1 MVKSRFDMKA
11 LGIFLILMLA
21 APAFADGQTTGTSA
35 PPSTGQAIAPTAM
48 APAYLAVGKEL
59 RLRVALIRRTIDELG
74 LDESVR
80 TQAHQIID
88 STDDQLRRL
97 MADVAAGKMPAYETI
112 MAVPQEMRAAHE
124 KLLALIGPEKTQL
137 LEEKLRSLR
146 GEARARLGK
155 LRQDI
160 DDLTLAGKIR
170 GLCDGIISQADAAVE
185 KLPDT
190 DEEGDAYEAGR
201 QEMEQLFAHA
211 RVALAKVLSPIEVSR
226 LYPSTQPSPQ
236 S

>member
-1 MVKSRFDMKA
+1 MKT
-11 LGIFLILMLA
+11 LGIFLILVLA
-21 APAFADGQTTGTSA
+21 APAFAYGQTTGTSA
-35 PPSTGQAIAPTAM
+35 GQVIAPAAM

-80 TQAHQIID
+80 KQAQQIID
-88 STDDQLRRL
+88 SSDDQLRRL

-124 KLLALIGPEKTQL
+124 KLLALIGPEKAQL

-160 DDLTLAGKIR
+160 DDLQLGAKIR
-170 GLCDGIISQADAAVE
+170 GMCNGIISEADAAVE

-190 DEEGDAYEAGR
+190 DVEGDAYESGR
-201 QEMEQLFAHA
+201 QAMDGLFTRA
-211 RVALAKVLSPIEVSR
+211 RVALAKVLSPVEVSR